1 MAEEILR
8 VSISMN
14 RELKDTAKEL
24 AKLRGLDMSSL
35 VRTLLL
41 REIELE
47 NSKKKISHRRHAIAL
62 IDDAPKCYIFVKDI
76 IS

>member
-1 MAEEILR
+1 MAEEIVR

-47 NSKKKISHRRHAIAL
+47 NSKKK
-62 IDDAPKCYIFVKDI
+62 
-76 IS
+76 